1 MPSQPPSPHV
11 GVIVNP
17 SARRVACDQCHAQKL
32 RCTKLEDCTVCIR
45 CQRLNRQCIW
55 SPPARNGRPARTTA
69 ERASRPDH
77 KKRRKR
83 SSSVLEMTP
92 ENSAQEHVRSSSIST
107 AAQPTPPAVEVPPLG
122 PPSIAD
128 WNMSYIFNFSSPCDS
143 SRDNLFPSL
152 WTPDS
157 VPPMPNLTD
166 YFQMPANGL
175 GTQPR
180 IPDERSA
187 PSLDSLQD
195 ITREL
200 SNVNLLLFDLEQS
213 LHAEPWGLMFASPTA
228 VITKLSTCGGDQP
241 DDTLTHGYPLID
253 IFKKTQRFIDIA
265 KQTSIYVASLPT
277 PPASTSTSS
286 TGRPS
291 STAQPPSWHA
301 WHPDSDTSSQ
311 GSSPFSPPVDL
322 YMPRHMPPPYS
333 ASSSATT
340 RGDRPATSDIDLPT
354 ALLFTTGYAR
364 ILDLYMTVLT
374 QMSHFVHALSVQSM
388 TGGPDYRQI
397 MHPVIPPLQW
407 DGFQPANYGALQI
420 LMVIQVISYLLTEVE
435 RVLGVDEWEREVMS
449 EPSRSE
455 ERRSCSF
462 AQMGQA
468 RRRDLVVGDGAGSG
482 LLSSAMIELVVQ
494 GEGPGN
500 RRGKVG
506 LLRRKLRRLKKD
518 LEKSSIESYKRCLV
532 DEVKLTDAE
541 PRTPNSCKP

>member
-1 MPSQPPSPHV
+1 MPSEPPSPHV

-17 SARRVACDQCHAQKL
+17 SARRVACDQCHTQKL

-45 CQRLNRQCIW
+45 CQRLNRQCSW

-69 ERASRPDH
+69 ERASRSDH

-107 AAQPTPPAVEVPPLG
+107 VAQHTPPAVAVPPSG

-128 WNMSYIFNFSSPCDS
+128 WNMSDIFNFSSPRDS
-143 SRDNLFPSL
+143 SRDNGFSPSM

-166 YFQMPANGL
+166 YFQMPTNGL
-175 GTQPR
+175 GGLGIQPR
-180 IPDERSA
+180 IPDDRSA

-200 SNVNLLLFDLEQS
+200 SNVNLSLFDLEQS
-213 LHAEPWGLMFASPTA
+213 LHAEPWGPMFASPAA

-241 DDTLTHGYPLID
+241 DDTLAHGYPLID
-253 IFKKTQRFIDIA
+253 TFKKTQRFIDIA
-265 KQTSIYVASLPT
+265 KQTTIYFASLPT

-286 TGRPS
+286 STGRPP
-291 STAQPPSWHA
+291 STTQAPSWHA

-311 GSSPFSPPVDL
+311 GSSPFSPPVDM
-322 YMPRHMPPPYS
+322 YMPRDMPPPYS

-340 RGDRPATSDIDLPT
+340 RGDRPATRDIDLPT

-388 TGGPDYRQI
+388 TGGPDYRQR

-407 DGFQPANYGALQI
+407 GGFQPANYGALQI

-435 RVLGVDEWEREVMS
+435 RALGVDEWEREVMS

-455 ERRSCSF
+455 ERRSHSS

-468 RRRDLVVGDGAGSG
+468 RGRDSVAGDGAGRG

-500 RRGKVG
+500 RRGRIG

-518 LEKSSIESYKRCLV
+518 LEKSMHI
-532 DEVKLTDAE
+532 
-541 PRTPNSCKP
+541 

>member
-1 MPSQPPSPHV
+1 MPSQTPSPHV

-69 ERASRPDH
+69 ERANRPDH

-92 ENSAQEHVRSSSIST
+92 EDSAQEHARSSSVST
-107 AAQPTPPAVEVPPLG
+107 VTQPTPPAVEVPPSG

-128 WNMSYIFNFSSPCDS
+128 WNMSDIFNFSSPRDS
-143 SRDNLFPSL
+143 PRENPLFPSL

-157 VPPMPNLTD
+157 VPPMPNLTN

-213 LHAEPWGLMFASPTA
+213 LHASRG
-228 VITKLSTCGGDQP
+228 P

-253 IFKKTQRFIDIA
+253 TFKKTQRFIDIA
-265 KQTSIYVASLPT
+265 KQTSTYVASLPT

-291 STAQPPSWHA
+291 STAQPPS
-301 WHPDSDTSSQ
+301 
-311 GSSPFSPPVDL
+311 
-322 YMPRHMPPPYS
+322 
-333 ASSSATT
+333 
-340 RGDRPATSDIDLPT
+340 
-354 ALLFTTGYAR
+354 
-364 ILDLYMTVLT
+364 
-374 QMSHFVHALSVQSM
+374 
-388 TGGPDYRQI
+388 
-397 MHPVIPPLQW
+397 
-407 DGFQPANYGALQI
+407 
-420 LMVIQVISYLLTEVE
+420 
-435 RVLGVDEWEREVMS
+435 
-449 EPSRSE
+449 
-455 ERRSCSF
+455 
-462 AQMGQA
+462 
-468 RRRDLVVGDGAGSG
+468 
-482 LLSSAMIELVVQ
+482 
-494 GEGPGN
+494 
-500 RRGKVG
+500 
-506 LLRRKLRRLKKD
+506 
-518 LEKSSIESYKRCLV
+518 
-532 DEVKLTDAE
+532 
-541 PRTPNSCKP
+541 